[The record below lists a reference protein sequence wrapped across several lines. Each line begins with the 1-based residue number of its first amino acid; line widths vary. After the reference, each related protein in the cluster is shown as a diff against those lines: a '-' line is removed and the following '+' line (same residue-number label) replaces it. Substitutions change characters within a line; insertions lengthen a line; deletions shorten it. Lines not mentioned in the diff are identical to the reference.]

1 MNNTKQNQIP
11 VPTEAQETEA
21 LFRWAQW
28 AMGKY
33 PELKLLYHI
42 TNEGKRS
49 LSSGAALTRQG
60 LKAGVPDL
68 CLPVPCGG
76 YHALYI
82 EMKRKGGK
90 PSPKQL
96 SWIEWLNLY
105 GNRAVCC
112 EGWEQAA
119 KEIERYLKG
128 E

>member
-1 MNNTKQNQIP
+1 MNNKTQNQIP
-11 VPTEAQETEA
+11 VPTEARETET
-21 LFRWAQW
+21 LFRWAEW

-33 PELKLLYHI
+33 PELRLLFHI
-42 TNEGKRS
+42 PNEGKRS
-49 LSSGAALTRQG
+49 IKGGAALTKQG
-60 LKAGVPDL
+60 LKSGVPDL
-68 CLPVPCGG
+68 CLPVSCGK

-96 SWIEWLNLY
+96 NWIDWLNLY
-105 GNRAVCC
+105 GNRAVVC